1 MFRKKQKLRRL
12 TQKLIDKGLDPK
24 SEAGSR
30 FLHFLSERNYDNY
43 SIVLIVSGGSNIID
57 EKSNLKV
64 YDHNKG
70 MTLWLV
76 GNIDEMVISETYNHD
91 STRVILAR
99 ISHV

>member
-30 FLHFLSERNYDNY
+30 FLHFLSERDYDNHLTT
-43 SIVLIVSGGSNIID
+43 VVWSGDSNTVD
-57 EKSNLKV
+57 GKFHFRV

-70 MTLWLV
+70 LTLWLIRNV
-76 GNIDEMVISETYNHD
+76 DEMVISETYDYD